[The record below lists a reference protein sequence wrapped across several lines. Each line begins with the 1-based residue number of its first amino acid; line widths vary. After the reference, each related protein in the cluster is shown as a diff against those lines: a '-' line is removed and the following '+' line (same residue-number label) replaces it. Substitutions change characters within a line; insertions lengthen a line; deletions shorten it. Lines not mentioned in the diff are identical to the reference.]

1 MDWVKYEKA
10 DRVGIIKLVRED
22 KLNVFNLDS
31 GRELLEAIHEAS
43 EDREVR
49 CVVLTG
55 SGKAFC
61 AGGDISVMKRF
72 LQGER
77 KLLKDLTACLH
88 LVVAEMV
95 RMEKPVIT
103 AINGVAAG
111 AGIGLA
117 LAGDLA
123 YASPSATF
131 VFAYP
136 SVGLSPDGGASL
148 LAREIGYRRA
158 MELMLTGRKLPAE
171 EAFSLGLINGVFEQ
185 DCFYDSV
192 LKVAGSV
199 ASGPAKAYA
208 AGKVLFRQ
216 AFFHNMETHLE
227 AERQALVRQSQTP
240 EFREGVASFLA
251 KKPPRFEDC
260 N

>member
-1 MDWVKYEKA
+1 MEWVKFEKEG
-10 DRVGIIKLVRED
+10 RVGIIKLARED
-22 KLNVFNLDS
+22 RMNVFNLDS
-31 GRELLEAIHEAS
+31 GKEILDAIHEAS
-43 EDREVR
+43 EDRDVR
-49 CVVLTG
+49 CVVLIG

-61 AGGDISVMKRF
+61 AGGDINIMKRY

-77 KLLKDLTACLH
+77 ELMKDLTASLH
-88 LVVAEMV
+88 RIIADIV
-95 RMEKPVIT
+95 RMEKPVIA

-117 LAGDLA
+117 LACDLA
-123 YASPSATF
+123 YASPSAVF

-158 MELMLTGRKLPAE
+158 MEIMLTGKKLQAG

-199 ASGPAKAYA
+199 SSGPAKAFA
-208 AGKVLFRQ
+208 EGKALFRQ
-216 AFFHNMETHLE
+216 AFLHDLETHLE
-227 AERQALVRQSQTP
+227 AERQALIRQSRTP
-240 EFREGVASFLA
+240 EFREGIASFLA
-251 KKPPRFEDC
+251 KKPAQFENCD
-260 N
+260 